1 MVRIQAVGKPTGKV
15 QAFIVGVD
23 KDRKAPSLKGLGLEG
38 EPILTRIL
46 GDQDVPMAWKTV
58 RTLPTAK
65 GWVVLVGM
73 GDPKKL
79 TQERL
84 GTLANL
90 GCRAAAGVG
99 CSIAATTLVADSWR
113 SVDLEARV
121 HELADALAHGTA
133 EPLLSPRLRVEVAGL
148 VLDRDE
154 TLAFLAVAPQV
165 RPVVRTVA
173 VKRNVTFCDGE
184 VPGAGAGVVVLS
196 WDQDGRVAHATIQR
210 RA

>member
-1 MVRIQAVGKPTGKV
+1 M
-15 QAFIVGVD
+15 
-23 KDRKAPSLKGLGLEG
+23 
-38 EPILTRIL
+38 
-46 GDQDVPMAWKTV
+46 
-58 RTLPTAK
+58 
-65 GWVVLVGM
+65 
-73 GDPKKL
+73 
-79 TQERL
+79 
-84 GTLANL
+84 
-90 GCRAAAGVG
+90 
-99 CSIAATTLVADSWR
+99 
-113 SVDLEARV
+113 
-121 HELADALAHGTA
+121 HELADALARGAA